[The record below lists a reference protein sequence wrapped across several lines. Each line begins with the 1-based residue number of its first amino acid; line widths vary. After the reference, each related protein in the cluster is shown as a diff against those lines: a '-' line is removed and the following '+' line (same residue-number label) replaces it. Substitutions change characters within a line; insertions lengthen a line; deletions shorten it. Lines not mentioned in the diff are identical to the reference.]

1 METLLTFSVFIALYL
16 LIKHLLNKIRN
27 LPPSPF
33 PSLPII
39 GHLLY
44 LLKKPIHKTLAEI
57 SKRKG
62 PVVLF
67 QFGSRR
73 VLVVSSPSAAEEC
86 FTKNDIVFA
95 NRPQMLIGK
104 HLGYNYTSLAWAPYG
119 DHWRNLR
126 RIASLEILSST
137 RLQML
142 SGLRFDEVK
151 SMVRR
156 LFRNQN
162 QSVDLR
168 TEFFELTMNVMMRM
182 IAGKRYYGENVAD
195 LEEAKRFKEIRAETF
210 KLGSTTNIGDYLP
223 WFKSKELEKGFLE
236 CQRKRDEFMQGL
248 VDQHRSRIAK
258 EKTKTLI
265 EVLLALQ
272 ETDPEYYTDG
282 TIRSLMLVLLLAG
295 TDTTINAMEWAVSL
309 LLNHPEELKKAQR
322 EIDNSVGHSRLI
334 EESDLAQ
341 LPHLGNIINETLRL
355 YPPVPLL
362 IPHESSEECTVQGFR
377 IPRGTTLL
385 VNCWAIQNDPKV
397 WVDPREFK
405 PERFGG
411 GGGGGKGAGDRFGFV
426 PFGSGRRGC
435 PGEGLALRMVGLGLG
450 AMIQCFD
457 WNRIGEEMVDMREG
471 IGITMPKTH
480 PLVAT
485 FKPRP
490 IMFNFLSQI

>member
-1 METLLTFSVFIALYL
+1 METLLIFSIFIALYL
-16 LIKHLLNKIRN
+16 ITKHLLNKIRN

-39 GHLLY
+39 SHLYY
-44 LLKKPIHKTLAEI
+44 LLKKPIHITLTEI

-67 QFGSRR
+67 QFGFRR

-86 FTKNDIVFA
+86 FTKNDIVFT
-95 NRPQMLIGK
+95 NRPHMLIGK
-104 HLGYNYTSLAWAPYG
+104 HFGYNYTSLGWSSYG
-119 DHWRNLR
+119 EHWRNLR
-126 RIASLEILSST
+126 RIASLEMLSST

-142 SGLRFDEVK
+142 SGLRFNEVR
-151 SMVRR
+151 SLVHRI
-156 LFRNQN
+156 FHNQN
-162 QSVDLR
+162 QSVNMR
-168 TEFFELTMNVMMRM
+168 TELFELTMNVMMRM
-182 IAGKRYYGENVAD
+182 IAGKRYYGENAAD
-195 LEEAKRFKEIRAETF
+195 LEEAKRFKEICAETF
-210 KLGSTTNIGDYLP
+210 KLGGTTNIGDYLP
-223 WFKSKELEKGFLE
+223 WFKSKELEKGYLE

-272 ETDPEYYTDG
+272 ETDPEYYIDDVISG
-282 TIRSLMLVLLLAG
+282 LMLVLLLGG
-295 TDTTINAMEWAVSL
+295 THITMNAMEWAVSL

-334 EESDLAQ
+334 EECDLAQ

-362 IPHESSEECTVQGFR
+362 VPHESSEECTVQGFR

-405 PERFGG
+405 PERFGN
-411 GGGGGKGAGDRFGFV
+411 GGKGNRDGFGLI

-450 AMIQCFD
+450 AMVQCFD

-471 IGITMPKTH
+471 TGTTMPKAH
-480 PLVAT
+480 PLVAK
-485 FKPRP
+485 FKPRQ
-490 IMFNFLSQI
+490 IMVDFLSQI